1 MTSNPSPLSETARA
15 LDAQVAEEIFGY
27 TWQPLA
33 PDDFAGHDVTH
44 VLQGAWRGSGEIQS
58 CHRIAERRSDGHI
71 RYFQNAPFSTDY
83 TAVRLVEDE
92 IERRGLGPR
101 FVAELGAC
109 VCLEYPYANRG
120 VWRILRASPE
130 DRCRAALS
138 AVRSMVAK

>member
-1 MTSNPSPLSETARA
+1 VSDSLPTREDTARA
-15 LDAQVAEEIFGY
+15 LDAQVAEEVMG
-27 TWQPLA
+27 WQRFPYLMEPA
-33 PDDFAGHDVTH
+33 PGTVRYCPPGRVH
-44 VLQGAWRGSGEIQS
+44 VSTIEKVPP
-58 CHRIAERRSDGHI
+58 
-71 RYFQNAPFSTDY
+71 YSTDY

>member
-92 IERRGLGPR
+92 IERRGLISQYVECL
-101 FVAELGAC
+101 FNVAFEEARR
-109 VCLEYPYANRG
+109 YRG
-120 VWRILRASPE
+120 RTLMLVRATAE
-130 DRCRAALS
+130 QRCRAALS
-138 AVRSMVAK
+138 VVRSAGA